1 MTKEVRFDIY
11 CKQCQFANASPSN
24 DPCNDCLGDPSNEGS
39 HVPKYFKKAKSFIN
53 FLLPDPNVLS
63 SILKKMKKVIGT
75 KRRRFNVS
83 KTNKGV
89 ELVVLG
95 SIDTKD
101 EGLLDLLKENGFY
114 LLNKKLEK
122 FDRDYYTILSPK
134 EE

>member
-1 MTKEVRFDIY
+1 M
-11 CKQCQFANASPSN
+11 
-24 DPCNDCLGDPSNEGS
+24 
-39 HVPKYFKKAKSFIN
+39 
-53 FLLPDPNVLS
+53 
-63 SILKKMKKVIGT
+63 
-75 KRRRFNVS
+75 S

-122 FDRDYYTILSPK
+122 FDRDYYTILAPK

>member
-1 MTKEVRFDIY
+1 MGE
-11 CKQCQFANASPSN
+11 
-24 DPCNDCLGDPSNEGS
+24 E
-39 HVPKYFKKAKSFIN
+39 
-53 FLLPDPNVLS
+53 
-63 SILKKMKKVIGT
+63 
-75 KRRRFNVS
+75 
-83 KTNKGV
+83 NKGV

-95 SIDTKD
+95 TIDTKD